1 MYASRRSKEGRGRL
15 TGHRAWCRG
24 AGGQCAARD
33 SSSRWSPCH
42 TACTCGA
49 GLPCVSS
56 CGAGGL
62 CGKWTG
68 DCIVSTR
75 MAGRRCGE
83 PCGLQPSMYLY
94 ELILTVCRAAYLNKI
109 VFRNDLEGM
118 ATWMG
123 GGVTL
128 TLKSKHFILGL
139 GTNVWRYLLFLVNPC
154 WHEGIRTVW
163 SCSIGKPNAWIN

>member
-1 MYASRRSKEGRGRL
+1 
-15 TGHRAWCRG
+15 
-24 AGGQCAARD
+24 
-33 SSSRWSPCH
+33 
-42 TACTCGA
+42 
-49 GLPCVSS
+49 
-56 CGAGGL
+56 
-62 CGKWTG
+62 
-68 DCIVSTR
+68 

-139 GTNVWRYLLFLVNPC
+139 GTNV
-154 WHEGIRTVW
+154 
-163 SCSIGKPNAWIN
+163 